1 MHFSNSWV
9 IFSLT
14 NTRMVLNIGF
24 PGIEEHSFASQLLD
38 HNWLCRYVFLNNEM
52 AVQKELKSNPIQASV
67 VLTLESFF
75 WGLSSLLCAKAF
87 GTSSLG
93 SVSQFSSS
101 VMPDSLRP
109 HGLQHAR
116 LSCPSPTP
124 GACSN
129 SPSHKRTIPE
139 YHSAS
144 SSSSTLLSR

>member
-24 PGIEEHSFASQLLD
+24 PGTEEHSFANQLLD
-38 HNWLCRYVFLNNEM
+38 HNWLCRYAFLNNELS
-52 AVQKELKSNPIQASV
+52 VQKELKSNPIQASI

-75 WGLSSLLCAKAF
+75 WGLSSL

-93 SVSQFSSS
+93 SVSQFSHS

-129 SPSHKRTIPE
+129 TCPS
-139 YHSAS
+139 SQ
-144 SSSSTLLSR
+144 